1 MRFPPKVTSSCHTCF
16 LIELIYIGMPVVRT
30 DGHMTTKI
38 SRMHRLPMVLR
49 CARARAS
56 DPALQITN
64 LTQERFAVPRGSG
77 LFDVTRTRQVNV
89 L

>member
-56 DPALQITN
+56 LLRSR
-64 LTQERFAVPRGSG
+64 LTDNQPNPGKVCRA
-77 LFDVTRTRQVNV
+77 TRVWV
-89 L
+89 V